1 MILMIPSRKRRCIRG
16 FDVIEAVAPGP
27 AELAQPTAKSDM
39 TGKSFRLNIQ
49 SEAQMYSGSQGGDS
63 PGTRRHEQESDGAGL
78 DGGHW
83 PRRRTPILDW
93 LVNGTRQE
101 RFLDTIFGDC
111 CAKLRADGIP
121 IARAVLHLRIQ
132 HPQWLGTRILWR
144 PDLDAAELHP
154 VEFGITE
161 TETYRNSPVSA
172 VHAGAAQIRKRLEDP
187 PSDGEFPIY
196 DELRRQG
203 LTDYVAW
210 PLEYTLDKRH
220 VINFAT
226 DRPGGFTD
234 DELGLLHDLLPAL
247 ALVTEVRFK
256 NRFARRLLETYV
268 GPHASEQIL
277 GGLITRGS
285 GTTITAVVMIA
296 DLRGFTSISELWPR
310 DDVISML
317 NEYFEVVAAPLE
329 GNGGEILKF
338 IGDGLLAV
346 FPLNRPS
353 ACVDALAAVASVRRG
368 MAALNKRRIGAN
380 LEPLGYG
387 IGVNVGEV
395 MYGNIGTPTRLDFT
409 VIGPAVNTAA
419 RLEGLTKSLGR
430 TSLFSGAFAAAI
442 EDRSLRSLGRHP
454 LRGLGEPL
462 EVFGFA
468 DEDTHNQA

>member
-1 MILMIPSRKRRCIRG
+1 
-16 FDVIEAVAPGP
+16 
-27 AELAQPTAKSDM
+27 
-39 TGKSFRLNIQ
+39 
-49 SEAQMYSGSQGGDS
+49 MYSGSKGGASHGAPQDA
-63 PGTRRHEQESDGAGL
+63 RESDGAGL
-78 DGGHW
+78 QDGHW
-83 PRRRTPILDW
+83 PRQRTSILDW
-93 LVNGTRQE
+93 LVNGTRHE

-111 CAKLRADGIP
+111 CTKLRADGIP
-121 IARAVLHLRIQ
+121 VARSTMHLRIQ

-144 PDLDAAELHP
+144 PNLKAAELHP
-154 VEFGITE
+154 IEFGIVE
-161 TETYRNSPVSA
+161 TETYRNSPVNA
-172 VHAGAAQIRKRLEDP
+172 VHAGAEQVRKRLEDP
-187 PSDGEFPIY
+187 PSDHDFPIY
-196 DELRRQG
+196 GELRAEG

-210 PLEYTLDKRH
+210 PLEYILGQRH
-220 VINFAT
+220 VITFAA

-247 ALVTEVRFK
+247 ALVSEVRSK

-296 DLRGFTSISELWPR
+296 DLRGFTTISELWPR
-310 DDVISML
+310 DNVISML

-329 GNGGEILKF
+329 QNGGEILKF

-346 FPLNRPS
+346 FPLNRPT
-353 ACVDALAAVASVRRG
+353 ACADALAAVVSVRSG
-368 MAALNKRRIGAN
+368 MAALNQGRLDAN
-380 LEPLGYG
+380 LDPLGYG
-387 IGVNVGEV
+387 IGVNVGDV

-430 TSLFSGAFAAAI
+430 TALFSGAFAATI
-442 EDRSLRSLGRHP
+442 GDRSLLPLGRHP
-454 LRGLGEPL
+454 LRGLGEPV

-468 DEDTHNQA
+468 DENSQKPV